1 MNTVG
6 PATPVRTGIVRTA
19 VYEQLAAI
27 LAGQIRA
34 GRYPPGQRLPSE
46 HALAAQYQV
55 SRPTVRHA
63 LAVLRAQRLIETV
76 DGVGS
81 HALNPADQETQDG
94 GERA

>member
-1 MNTVG
+1 MNTS
-6 PATPVRTGIVRTA
+6 PTAEPRTRIVRAA

-55 SRPTVRHA
+55 SRPTVRQA
-63 LAVLRAQRLIETV
+63 LAMLRAQRLIETV

-81 HALNPADQETQDG
+81 HTLAPADQKELDG

>member
-1 MNTVG
+1 MNS
-6 PATPVRTGIVRTA
+6 ATPAAEPRTRIVRTA

-27 LAGQIRA
+27 LAGQILA
-34 GRYPPGQRLPSE
+34 GRYPSGQRLPSE
-46 HALAAQYQV
+46 HALAAQYAV
-55 SRPTVRHA
+55 SRPTVRQA

-81 HALNPADQETQDG
+81 HALAPADQEVQER